1 MKIQREHIAWNSVLL
16 CLDYTL
22 VLEDQGKTH
31 VNIYIPVQ
39 YLNPSLTW
47 LMSCKHDVTNPT
59 MSFDENS
66 SCAGFHSKV
75 YHHSPV
81 GFSKE
86 GCPLRLSTKQWKGQQ
101 NNRSMTELISL
112 IIYEWDVLKCI
123 GVSMYPKK
131 YVALELS
138 VSMNPY
144 ILPMKKSQFRGPKAK
159 HREPYLNGR
168 HFKQNLWVM
177 WVWTFHTAVCMQSPA
192 DFSHH
197 CFLGVS

>member
-1 MKIQREHIAWNSVLL
+1 MLGLYFGIGRSRQNTCK
-16 CLDYTL
+16 
-22 VLEDQGKTH
+22 
-31 VNIYIPVQ
+31 NIYIPVQ

-131 YVALELS
+131 ICGSRTQRVNEPIHFADEKIA
-138 VSMNPY
+138 VPRT
-144 ILPMKKSQFRGPKAK
+144 KSQASWTIPKWEALQTKPMSDVGLDFPHSGMYAK
-159 HREPYLNGR
+159 SGGLLSSLFFGG
-168 HFKQNLWVM
+168 
-177 WVWTFHTAVCMQSPA
+177 
-192 DFSHH
+192 
-197 CFLGVS
+197 FLKWG